1 MTHFT
6 QEEDKMK
13 QIKLPSTNKKDE
25 LQIYIW
31 EPADK
36 PKAIVQLSHGM
47 VEHLSR
53 YDGFAT
59 YLSGRGFLVIG
70 NDHLGHGLTAKEE
83 DLGYFGEGKS
93 KTVVDDL
100 YSVTEYAKKTY
111 GDDIPYFLFGHSMG
125 SFMARRYIMTYGSA
139 LTGAV
144 ICGTGRQPAA
154 VLASGRCLTSII
166 GLFKGERHKPDI
178 LDTIAFGAYNK
189 RIENPIS
196 KSAWLTK
203 DDEIVKAY
211 DKDKFCTFKFT
222 VNGYKTLFESIAFIQ
237 KQSNINNIPKDLP
250 LFLIAGAED
259 PVGEYGEGVKIVY
272 NSYKEAGIKDLEIK
286 LYEGDR
292 HEVLN
297 ELDKED
303 VYKDVAEW
311 LEKRM

>member
-1 MTHFT
+1 
-6 QEEDKMK
+6 MK

-25 LQIYIW
+25 LQVYIW
-31 EPADK
+31 ETAEK

-53 YDGFAT
+53 YDGFAQ
-59 YLSGRGFLVIG
+59 YLNSRGFLVIG

-83 DLGYFGEGKS
+83 DLGFFGAERS

-100 YSVTEYAKKTY
+100 YSITEYAKKTY
-111 GDDIPYFLFGHSMG
+111 GEDLPLFLFGHSMG
-125 SFMARRYIMTYGSA
+125 SFMARRYIMTYGKS
-139 LTGAV
+139 LKGAV
-144 ICGTGRQPAA
+144 ICGTGRQPGA
-154 VLASGRCLTSII
+154 VLAGGRFMAGMI
-166 GLFKGERHKPDI
+166 GLFKGDRYKPEL
-178 LDTIAFGAYNK
+178 LDNMAFGTYNK

-222 VNGYKTLFESIAFIQ
+222 VDGYKTLFESIAFIQ
-237 KQSNINNIPKDLP
+237 NKSNISNIPKDLP
-250 LFLIAGAED
+250 LFFIAGAED

-272 NSYKEAGIKDLEIK
+272 NAYKEVGIKDVDIK

-303 VYKDVAEW
+303 VYKDVADW
-311 LEKRM
+311 FEKKL